1 MKFLSEKYCV
11 LKNFCNFVADLVKT
25 ISRHIRND
33 KKRYAYLIVGNV
45 GNSRLIREIA

>member
-1 MKFLSEKYCV
+1 MKFLCEKYCV

-33 KKRYAYLIVGNV
+33 KKRYAYLVNWKPRKFLKRTRV
-45 GNSRLIREIA
+45 A